1 MAHLVT
7 LRGVAVGLLALLG
20 CLAGPGVARADAVS
34 EAAVKAGFVFNFIKF
49 TQWPNAKEGD
59 RSPLQ
64 VCAVDANPLDG
75 QLAALNGR
83 PVGARAIEVQ
93 VQVPATDLKT
103 CQVLVFS
110 GADTNRIDTVIRG
123 LGNAPVLTIADVP
136 GFVQV
141 NGMIG
146 MRLEDNRVR
155 FDVNLGAAQR
165 AGLQLNSQMVQ
176 LAGRV
181 LR

>member
-1 MAHLVT
+1 MQHLRAIRW
-7 LRGVAVGLLALLG
+7 LAGGLLALLG
-20 CLAGPGVARADAVS
+20 CLAGPASAQSLS
-34 EAAVKAGFVFNFIKF
+34 EAAVKAGFVFNFVKF
-49 TQWPNAKEGD
+49 TQWPNSREVD

-64 VCAVDANPLDG
+64 VCAVDAQPLEG
-75 QLAALNGR
+75 QLALLQGR
-83 PVGARAIEVQ
+83 AVGQRIIDVR
-93 VQVPATDLKT
+93 VLVPAGEWKT
-103 CQVLVFS
+103 CQVLFFS
-110 GADTNRIDTVIRG
+110 DADAPKVDAYIRA

-136 GFVQV
+136 NFVQS

-146 MRLEDNRVR
+146 MRLEDSRMR

-176 LAGRV
+176 LAGKV